1 MKETITL
8 LTPIINGAIPAI
20 IASIISYI
28 MAVKKSKLE
37 LEKVRE
43 QSTLELEKVKE
54 QNKVE
59 LQKIQ
64 EQSKTELQKSQNE
77 LEKIRLESEREL
89 QKVQLELD
97 KQAELYS
104 KNAETD
110 ALNAFMGQFMGQF
123 FTDPKG
129 MEEKMVLLERL
140 GNLGQRMQG

>member
-1 MKETITL
+1 MEEIITL

-43 QSTLELEKVKE
+43 QSALELQKIKE
-54 QNKVE
+54 QNK
-59 LQKIQ
+59 I
-64 EQSKTELQKSQNE
+64 ELQKSQNE
-77 LEKIRLESEREL
+77 LEKIKLESENEL
-89 QKVQLELD
+89 KKIQLELD

-110 ALNAFMGQFMGQF
+110 AMNTVMTQFMGQLF
-123 FTDPKG
+123 ANPKG
-129 MEEKMVLLERL
+129 MVEQIKELDKISKLMR
-140 GNLGQRMQG
+140 

>member
-1 MKETITL
+1 MEEIITL

-43 QSTLELEKVKE
+43 QSALELQKIKE

-59 LQKIQ
+59 LQK
-64 EQSKTELQKSQNE
+64 SQNE
-77 LEKIRLESEREL
+77 LERIKLESENEL
-89 QKVQLELD
+89 KKIQLELD

-110 ALNAFMGQFMGQF
+110 AMNTVMTQFMGQL
-123 FTDPKG
+123 FTNPKG
-129 MEEKMVLLERL
+129 MVEQIKELDKISKLMR
-140 GNLGQRMQG
+140 